1 MRKIA
6 EKGNDTAT
14 EEPTPMDNAM
24 SPETKAKFFVASC
37 LLHSQDYASLEEK
50 PRCDTLFLSNLY
62 NYLFDCKLKGE
73 KPVVDMLYTVCPNG
87 TPDEYA
93 QIINVDFSPKRYAK
107 NVQYFAECKRV
118 ILVEELQKEKNKL
131 LSQMKKD
138 PTNVELLHKL
148 AEISAKITSI

>member
-1 MRKIA
+1 QT
-6 EKGNDTAT
+6 D
-14 EEPTPMDNAM
+14 EPTPMDNAM

-37 LLHSQDYASLEEK
+37 LLHGQDYASLDEK

-62 NYLFDCKLKGE
+62 NYLFDCKQKGE
-73 KPVVDMLYTVCPNG
+73 QPTVDMLYTICPNA
-87 TPDEYA
+87 TQEEYD
-93 QIINVDFSPKRYAK
+93 QIIDVDFSPKRYSK
-107 NVQYFAECKRV
+107 NAQYFAECKRV

-131 LSQMKKD
+131 LAQMKKD